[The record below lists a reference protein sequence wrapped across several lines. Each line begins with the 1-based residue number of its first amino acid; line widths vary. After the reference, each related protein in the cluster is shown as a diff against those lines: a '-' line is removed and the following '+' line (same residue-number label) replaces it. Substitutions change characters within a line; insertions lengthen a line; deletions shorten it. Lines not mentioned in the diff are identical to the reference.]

1 MLFDAPAV
9 LPALLTPFDAAGRV
23 DRAAL
28 REHVAFVLEG
38 GVGGVMPCGTTGE
51 TALLGDDEVIDVMSG
66 VVDAVAGRV
75 PVVAHVG
82 RPSTRATQRLIE
94 RAVDVG
100 ADAVAAIVP
109 YYYSLDDDQIVAHF
123 RALIETA
130 GDTPLFAYT
139 FPARTGNDLSPA
151 ALAALAGDGL
161 AGLKDSTGDPA
172 RHAEYLE
179 AAPDIA
185 IFVGSPS
192 LLLGSLRAG
201 SRGSVAA
208 LANLRPDL
216 IVQLVRAFEEEDD
229 EEAARLQDEIAEL
242 EREIRAGP
250 ALVGLKRAVAEALA
264 KRGVDYPS
272 ALRSPLGPMEQA

>member
-1 MLFDAPAV
+1 MFDAPV
-9 LPALLTPFDAAGRV
+9 VIPALLTPFGDEGGI

-28 REHVAFVLEG
+28 TAHVEFVLEG

-51 TALLGDDEVIDVMSG
+51 TALLDDDEVIEVVAG

-75 PVVAHVG
+75 PVIAHVG

-94 RAVDVG
+94 RAVEAG
-100 ADAVAAIVP
+100 ADGVAAIVP
-109 YYYSLDDDQIVAHF
+109 YYYALEDAQIVAHY

-130 GDTPLFAYT
+130 GETPLFAYT
-139 FPARTGNDLSPA
+139 FPARTGNDFSPA
-151 ALAALAGDGL
+151 ALAALAEHGL

-172 RHAEYLE
+172 LHAEYLE
-179 AAPDIA
+179 AAPAIE

-216 IVQLVRAFEEEDD
+216 IVQLIGAFGDHG
-229 EEAARLQDEIAEL
+229 EEAARLQQEIVEL
-242 EREIRAGP
+242 EQKVRAGP
-250 ALVGLKRAVAEALA
+250 ALVGLKAAVADVMAE
-264 KRGVDYPS
+264 RGLSYPPTP
-272 ALRSPLGPMEQA
+272 RSPLGLVG

>member
-1 MLFDAPAV
+1 VLFDAPAV
-9 LPALLTPFDAAGRV
+9 LPALLTPFDDTGRI

-28 REHVAFVLEG
+28 REHVEFVIEG
-38 GVGGVMPCGTTGE
+38 GVDGILACGTTGE
-51 TALLGDDEVIDVMSG
+51 TALLEDDEVLDEVA
-66 VVDAVAGRV
+66 VVVEAAKGRV
-75 PVVAHVG
+75 KVIAHVG

-109 YYYSLDDDQIVAHF
+109 YYYSLEDTQIVAHF

-130 GDTPLFAYT
+130 AETPLFAYT
-139 FPARTGNDLSPA
+139 FPARTGNHLAPE
-151 ALAALAGDGL
+151 ALRGLAGDGL
-161 AGLKDSTGDPA
+161 AGLKDSTGD
-172 RHAEYLE
+172 RSLHVEYLE
-179 AAPDIA
+179 AAPNLE
-185 IFVGSPS
+185 IFVGSPT

-216 IVQLVRAFEEEDD
+216 IVALVEAFSADNGD
-229 EEAARLQDEIAEL
+229 EAERLQDEIVAL

-250 ALVGLKRAVAEALA
+250 ALVGLKLAVADAMA
-264 KRGVDYPS
+264 PRGVTYP
-272 ALRSPLGPMEQA
+272 ARLRSPLGPVEPG